1 MPSLQPPACLRETL
15 ARLLLPSRAIVAFVL
30 PSCVYDHLRGNEWS
44 DQCICVM
51 NRRASGYTGPSL
63 RTMLSCAGGQ
73 PLERDQS
80 LLYASV
86 RCGAGCVLRLGR
98 RMLEKNR
105 VLCKQTHG
113 VTTSGRKHAYA
124 CFPLRTP
131 PRRNKPQQAA
141 TSRNTPQDNSSTEL
155 RFSITTTD
163 RSRSQLQPKQRN
175 EPKWPK
181 TRRNMSNTGLT

>member
-1 MPSLQPPACLRETL
+1 MVGSVHMCHESAGPAGTLVHHCGLCL
-15 ARLLLPSRAIVAFVL
+15 AVL
-30 PSCVYDHLRGNEWS
+30 EH
-44 DQCICVM
+44 
-51 NRRASGYTGPSL
+51 
-63 RTMLSCAGGQ
+63 